1 VTYGFGLE
9 AQTGTPQAGQIS
21 EASCIQLKLNP
32 CNKLS
37 QEGKL
42 GVSPRISLDVS
53 RINLRGTDD
62 SLTLHTSYGLL
73 EQVAILTLQNPH
85 LFGDKNF
92 SAAIS
97 GGYSNIRDIST
108 FAASTLQ
115 GDFRVTHKWRRRDTF
130 IYDFLYRRVA
140 VDPNSLQVS
149 ADLIPLLSQ
158 PVRVGGPGLTWFH
171 DTRSPGPLDAVK
183 GQYTTLQTFL
193 ASSKFGSQTDFWK
206 IDGTNSTY
214 YRFGKLKYVFARSTR
229 IGYERASGTN
239 PNVGNEACLGDLLTT
254 NPSCSGVPLPERLY
268 AGGANSLRGFPI
280 NGAGPRDLQT
290 GFPVGG
296 TAAFVNTFELRMP
309 AQTLPLVGNS
319 LNFVLFHDM
328 GNVFQNASDMFP
340 SFLRFNQPDK
350 QTCSIVSGSIGT
362 CNFNYFSH
370 DLGVGAR
377 YKTPV
382 GPVRLDFSY
391 NLNPP
396 VYPVIY
402 DFNNNPPRER
412 QAGHFNFFFSI
423 GESF

>member
-1 VTYGFGLE
+1 
-9 AQTGTPQAGQIS
+9 
-21 EASCIQLKLNP
+21 
-32 CNKLS
+32 
-37 QEGKL
+37 
-42 GVSPRISLDVS
+42 VSPRVSLDVS
-53 RINLRGTDD
+53 RINLWGTDD
-62 SLTLHTSYGLL
+62 SLTLHSSYGLL

-85 LFGDKNF
+85 LGGNKNV

-97 GGYSNIRDIST
+97 GGYSNIQDITT

-115 GDFRVTHKWRRRDTF
+115 GDFRITQKWIRRDTF

-158 PVRVGGPGLTWFH
+158 PVRVGGPGITWFH
-171 DTRSPGPLDAVK
+171 DSRSPGPLDASK
-183 GQYTTLQTFL
+183 GVYTTVQMFL

-206 IDGTNSTY
+206 IDGTNATY
-214 YRFGKLKYVFARSTR
+214 YQFGKEKYVIARSTR
-229 IGYERASGTN
+229 IGYEQSQGAN
-239 PNVGNEACLGDLLTT
+239 PNAGNEACANPDPQGNDLLNT
-254 NPSCSGVPLPERLY
+254 NASCAAVPLPERLY

-296 TAAFVNTFELRMP
+296 TAAFVNTFEFRMP
-309 AQTLPLVGNS
+309 APTLPLVGS
-319 LNFVLFHDM
+319 SVNFVLFHDM
-328 GNVFQNASDMFP
+328 GNVFQLASQMFP
-340 SFLRFNQPDK
+340 SFLRFNQPNRA
-350 QTCSIVSGSIGT
+350 TCSNVSGSIGT

-370 DLGVGAR
+370 DVGLGVR

-382 GPVRLDFSY
+382 GPIRVDFSY

-402 DFNNNPPRER
+402 DFNNNPPHEGH
-412 QAGHFNFFFSI
+412 AAHFNFFFSI